1 MHPGIDTDLLSSL
14 ETGWLIPEPSLVW
27 VVACLLTLALAVWGV
42 KQRDLDMV
50 TVYWTALWG
59 LFGAFWGGHLLVL
72 LSQPS
77 LILEDPL
84 RLLNFLEGAKGVF
97 GAFLGA
103 ALFGSLHL
111 LYGGQPVLVYADAAV
126 PAVALGYAVAR
137 IGCFLNGD
145 DFGIVSS
152 VPWAVQFPPG
162 TEAYA
167 AHLNRGL
174 IEPGAPLSLPVHPTQ
189 LYHSAAGVLLFV
201 LLTRWQGSWSGS
213 RVACALAGYGLLRF
227 IIEWFRGDVSP
238 VIDPFH
244 SSHLFS
250 LLFITG
256 AGLLWWIRGR
266 VSVSSGARPVTLQP
280 LPQE

>member
-1 MHPGIDTDLLSSL
+1 MSFAP
-14 ETGWLIPEPSLVW
+14 LII
-27 VVACLLTLALAVWGV
+27 LLTTCALTAFKVVGLL
-42 KQRDLDMV
+42 KGRAQY
-50 TVYWTALWG
+50 TASAQTFALWS
-59 LFGAFWGGHLLVL
+59 LLGAFWGGHLLVV

-77 LILEDPL
+77 LTLDDPL
-84 RLLNFLEGAKGVF
+84 RLLNFLDGAKGVF
-97 GAFLGA
+97 GAFIGA
-103 ALFGSLHL
+103 ALFGSLYL
-111 LYGGQPVLVYADAAV
+111 LYRRQPVLAYADAAV

-174 IEPGAPLSLPVHPTQ
+174 IEFGASLSLPVHPTQ
-189 LYHSAAGVLLFV
+189 LYHSAAGLFLFF

-213 RVACALAGYGLLRF
+213 RLALAMAGYGLLRF

-238 VIDPFH
+238 VLGPFH
-244 SSHLFS
+244 ASHLFS
-250 LLFITG
+250 LAFILG
-256 AGLLWWIRGR
+256 AGLLWWIRGGMR
-266 VSVSSGARPVTLQP
+266 VPHGVRPVTVHP